1 MPMVAAPG
9 RRAALLGAA
18 AGALALPWL
27 GGSARAQAITL
38 RSADVHPDGYPTIEG
53 VKYMGKLLEE
63 RSNGRI
69 RIQVFHSRQLGDEK
83 DTLEQVRFGV
93 IDMTRVN
100 TAPLNNLVPETLV
113 AGLPFLFRDTA
124 HMQRVMDGPIGDDIG
139 KATLSH
145 GLVTLCYYDAGA
157 RSFYT
162 RGKPA
167 RTPEDLKGMKIR
179 VQQSDMWVAMMRAF
193 GANATPLPYGE
204 VYSALQTG
212 VVDGAENNF
221 PSYLTARHFEVAK
234 SYAQTEHSLT
244 PEILAMSKRTY
255 DRLSPADRE
264 LVRQAAKESVPV
276 MREKWVAMEVDAQ
289 KQVEAGGATVYPADK
304 EAFAKLIQPVYD
316 QFVRDAKL
324 KALVERIRAA

>member
-1 MPMVAAPG
+1 MQSPASSRRALLRAAALAPLATPWLADPVAAQG
-9 RRAALLGAA
+9 
-18 AGALALPWL
+18 
-27 GGSARAQAITL
+27 TTF

-53 VKYMGKLLEE
+53 VKEMGRLLTE
-63 RSNGRI
+63 RSQGRL
-69 RIQVFHSRQLGDEK
+69 RIQIFHSRQLGDEK
-83 DTLEQVRFGV
+83 DTLEQTRLGV

-124 HMQRVMDGPIGDDIG
+124 HMQRVMDGPIGDEIG
-139 KATLSH
+139 RACLPH
-145 GLVTLCYYDAGA
+145 GLVALCYYDAGA

-162 RGKPA
+162 RARPA
-167 RTPEDLKGMKIR
+167 RTPDDLRGQKIR

-234 SYAQTEHSLT
+234 HYVLTEHSLT
-244 PEILAMSKRTY
+244 PEILAFSKRSF
-255 DRLSPADRE
+255 DRLPRADQE
-264 LVRQAAKESVPV
+264 LIRQCARDSVPV
-276 MREKWVAMEVDAQ
+276 MRQKWVAMEVDARR
-289 KQVEAGGATVYPADK
+289 QVEAGGATIYEADK
-304 EAFAKLIQPVYD
+304 PAFARLVQPVYD
-316 QFVRDAKL
+316 QFVRDARL
-324 KALVERIRAA
+324 RSLVDRIKEA

>member
-1 MPMVAAPG
+1 MVIASRRALFAAPLL
-9 RRAALLGAA
+9 AA
-18 AGALALPWL
+18 PWI
-27 GGSARAQAITL
+27 GGQARAQGVVFRA
-38 RSADVHPDGYPTIEG
+38 ADVHPDGYPTIEG
-53 VKYMGKLLEE
+53 MKRMGQLLQE
-63 RSNGRI
+63 RTSGRL

-83 DTLEQVRFGV
+83 DTLEQTRFGV

-124 HMQRVMDGPIGDDIG
+124 HMQKVMDGPIGADIG
-139 KATLSH
+139 KATEPH
-145 GLVTLCYYDAGA
+145 GLVTLCYYDSGA

-162 RGKPA
+162 RGKVA
-167 RTPEDLKGMKIR
+167 RTPDDLKGQKIR

-212 VVDGAENNF
+212 VVDGAENNL

-234 SYAQTEHSLT
+234 QYALTEHSLT
-244 PEILAMSKRTY
+244 PEILAMSKRSF
-255 DRLSPADRE
+255 DRLSAADKE
-264 LVRQAAKESVPV
+264 VVKQAAVESVPH
-276 MREKWVAMEVDAQ
+276 MRRLWVAMEVDAR
-289 KQVEAGGATVYPADK
+289 KQVEAAGATLVEADK
-304 EAFAKLIQPVYD
+304 PAFARLVRPVYD

-324 KALVERIRAA
+324 KQLVERIQAA

>member
-1 MPMVAAPG
+1 MQKLVTP
-9 RRAALLGAA
+9 RRAVLAA
-18 AGALALPWL
+18 TLALPWL
-27 GGSARAQAITL
+27 GGRASAQGITL
-38 RSADVHPDGYPTIEG
+38 RSSDVHPDGYPTIEG
-53 VKYMGKLLEE
+53 VKFMGRLIEQ
-63 RSNGRI
+63 RTNGRI

-83 DTLEQVRFGV
+83 DSLEQTRFGV

-124 HMQRVMDGPIGDDIG
+124 HMQRVMDGPIGEDIG
-139 KATLSH
+139 KGTLAH

-162 RGKPA
+162 RARPA
-167 RTPEDLKGMKIR
+167 RTPDDLKGMKIR

-234 SYAQTEHSLT
+234 HYALTEHSLT
-244 PEILAMSKRTY
+244 PEILAMSKRSF
-255 DRLSPADRE
+255 DRMTPADRDII
-264 LVRQAAKESVPV
+264 RQAAKESVPH
-276 MREKWVAMEVDAQ
+276 MRSLWVKMEEDAQ
-289 KQVEAGGATVYPADK
+289 KQVEAGGAQVYEADK
-304 EAFAKLIQPVYD
+304 PAFARLVQPVYD
-316 QFVRDAKL
+316 QFVRDARL
-324 KALVERIRAA
+324 KQLVERIREG

>member
-1 MPMVAAPG
+1 MQTIRLD
-9 RRAALLGAA
+9 RRRLLLGGAA
-18 AGALALPWL
+18 AAFATPWI
-27 GGSARAQAITL
+27 GGRASAQGITL
-38 RSADVHPDGYPTIEG
+38 RSADVHPDGYPTVEG
-53 VKYMGKLLEE
+53 VKRMGELVQE
-63 RSNGRI
+63 RTGGRI
-69 RIQVFHSRQLGDEK
+69 RIQIFHSRQLGDEK
-83 DTLEQVRFGV
+83 DSLEQTRFGV

-100 TAPLNNLVPETLV
+100 TAPLNNLVPATLV

-124 HMQRVMDGPIGDDIG
+124 HMQQVMDGPIGEEIG
-139 KATLSH
+139 QGTLQH

-162 RGKPA
+162 RARPA
-167 RTPEDLKGMKIR
+167 RTPDDLKGMKIR

-234 SYAQTEHSLT
+234 SYAMTEHSLT
-244 PEILAMSKRTY
+244 PEIVAMSKRSF
-255 DRLSPADRE
+255 DKLSKADQE
-264 LVRQAAKESVPV
+264 IIRQAAKESVPH
-276 MREKWVAMEVDAQ
+276 MRALWVKMEQDARR
-289 KQVEAGGATVYPADK
+289 QVEAGGATVHEADK
-304 EAFAKLIQPVYD
+304 PAFAKLVQPVYD

>member
-1 MPMVAAPG
+1 MTVTRRLALGATLAAPFIAG
-9 RRAALLGAA
+9 RA
-18 AGALALPWL
+18 
-27 GGSARAQAITL
+27 SAQGITL

-53 VKYMGKLLEE
+53 VKHMGRLLEQ
-63 RSNGRI
+63 RTNGRI

-83 DTLEQVRFGV
+83 DSLEQTRFGV

-124 HMQRVMDGPIGDDIG
+124 HMQRTMDGPIGEDIG
-139 KATLSH
+139 RATLPH

-162 RGKPA
+162 RARPA
-167 RTPEDLKGMKIR
+167 RTPEDLRGMKIR

-221 PSYLTARHFEVAK
+221 PSFLTARHFEVAK
-234 SYAQTEHSLT
+234 HYVLTEHSLT
-244 PEILAMSKRTY
+244 PEILAFSKRNF
-255 DRLSPADRE
+255 DRLPRADQD
-264 LVRQAAKESVPV
+264 LVRQCAKESVPV
-276 MREKWVAMEVDAQ
+276 MREKWVAMEFDARR
-289 KQVEAGGATVYPADK
+289 QVEAGGAQVYEADK
-304 EAFAKLIQPVYD
+304 AAFSRLVQPVYD
-316 QFVRDAKL
+316 QFVRDARL
-324 KALVERIRAA
+324 KALVDRIRAA